1 MLLCYDFSL
10 YFDFGIFAL
19 KSVHLKL
26 ACSFPDGRIRP
37 LKKKTQ
43 HRFFFQIEIRIP
55 EVRHVTSPKH
65 V

>member
-1 MLLCYDFSL
+1 MIFRFILI
-10 YFDFGIFAL
+10 FGIFAL

-37 LKKKTQ
+37 LKKMTQ

-55 EVRHVTSPKH
+55 EDRHVTSPKH